1 MKTTVS
7 NWSNYPVKDAMLTYW
22 RGENIPTASKNW
34 IARGLGRCYGDA
46 SLSDQIFSTVKHNH
60 ILAFAPESGMVC
72 CQSGVSLHDLLEV
85 FVPKGWFLPVTP
97 GTKFITVG
105 GALASDIH
113 GKNHH
118 VAGCFGDH
126 VTSCTLILANG
137 ERMSCS
143 PTENSEVFNATRGGM
158 GLTGMIDTVTFKLKK
173 IESCYIKQRQIKA
186 KNLDEVLTLFDT
198 YKSYTYSMAWIDCL
212 KGGKN
217 FGRSIMMM
225 GEHATLEELNSNQRK
240 KPLTG
245 KVGRDINM
253 PINLPGFV
261 LNALSVKAFNW
272 LYFHKNVKKVIENT
286 VHYDPFFYPLDS
298 ILHWNR
304 MYGKGGFVQYQF
316 VLPINNSEEG
326 LVKIMNR
333 IRQKGWGSFLS
344 VLKLFGKQ
352 ESLISFPMEGYTLAL
367 DFPLKKGLFAF
378 LDELD
383 ELVLELGGRIYLTKD
398 ARMKAATFENSY
410 PHSQEFLSILK
421 KINPDLIIQS
431 DLAKRLSI
439 LPS

>member
-7 NWSNYPVKDAMLTYW
+7 NWSNYPVKDTTLTHW
-22 RGENIPTASKNW
+22 RGESIPADRKNW

-46 SLSDQIFSTVKHNH
+46 ALSDQILSTVKHNH
-60 ILAFAPESGMVC
+60 ILEFNPESGVIC
-72 CQSGVSLHDLLEV
+72 CQSGVSLHNLLEV

-118 VAGCFGDH
+118 IAGCFGDH
-126 VTSCTLILANG
+126 VSSCTLLLADG
-137 ERMSCS
+137 KRIRCS

-158 GLTGMIDTVTFKLKK
+158 GLTGMIDTVTFQLKK
-173 IESCYIKQRQIKA
+173 IESSYIKQRQIKA
-186 KNLDEVLTLFDT
+186 QNLNEVLALFDK

-225 GEHATLEELNSNQRK
+225 GEHATLDELTSKQQQT
-240 KPLTG
+240 PLIS
-245 KVGRDINM
+245 KVGHDINM

-261 LNALSVKAFNW
+261 LNSLSVKAFNW

-304 MYGKGGFVQYQF
+304 MYGKKGFVQYQF
-316 VLPINNSEEG
+316 VLPISNSKEG
-326 LVKIMNR
+326 LVKIMDR

-367 DFPLKKGLFAF
+367 DFPLKKGLFNF

-383 ELVLELGGRIYLTKD
+383 ELVLDLGGRIYLTKD
-398 ARMKAATFENSY
+398 ARMKADTFMNSY
-410 PHSQEFLSILK
+410 PGSREFLQILK
-421 KINPDLIIQS
+421 QINPDLTVQS

>member
-7 NWSNYPVKDAMLTYW
+7 NWSNYPTKDATLTYW
-22 RGENIPTASKNW
+22 RGERIPANGKHW

-46 SLSDQIFSTVKHNH
+46 SLSDHIFSTVKHNH
-60 ILAFAPESGMVC
+60 ILEFNPETGSIC
-72 CQSGVSLHDLLEV
+72 CQSGISLHDLLKV

-137 ERMSCS
+137 ERMRCS
-143 PTENSEVFNATRGGM
+143 PTENSEAFNATRGGM
-158 GLTGMIDTVTFKLKK
+158 GLTGMIDTVTFQLKR
-173 IESCYIKQRQIKA
+173 IDTSYIRQRQIKA
-186 KNLDEVLTLFDT
+186 GNLTEVLALFEQ

-225 GEHATLEELNSNQRK
+225 GEHASLSELSSKQREN
-240 KPLTG
+240 PLTS
-245 KVGRDINM
+245 KAGRDVTM

-272 LYFHKNVKKVIENT
+272 LYFHKNIKKVMENT

-304 MYGKGGFVQYQF
+304 MYGKNGFVQYQF
-316 VLPINNSEEG
+316 VLPIANSEAG
-326 LVKIMNR
+326 LIHIMNR
-333 IRQKGWGSFLS
+333 IQQKGWGSFLS

-352 ESLISFPMEGYTLAL
+352 DSLISFPMEGYTLAL
-367 DFPLKKGLFAF
+367 DFPLKRGLFTF

-398 ARMKAATFENSY
+398 ARMKASTFNQGY
-410 PHSQEFLSILK
+410 PNSQEFFSILK
-421 KINPDLIIQS
+421 KINPDLTIQS

-439 LPS
+439 LPA